1 MINTFLIPDEVEWT
15 GDNVAAEKKIKEYLK
30 SAVAE
35 EVYDRWIND
44 FTIERIDN
52 RNVVIGY
59 YGENSLKEFK
69 KDYGEAVSTHI
80 RSVLG
85 EDKKIKIYNGN
96 NKSVKYFYSLRE
108 KKHFKVVKWFS
119 LSLIFVAIMLL
130 ILIIAGNYIGNRK
143 FKETF
148 YNVSSLKTNNIVRVI
163 QVSDLHRS
171 VYGKDNSKLAER
183 IEKLKPDIILFTGD
197 NVASS
202 KRVIK
207 RTVELSDRLND
218 VAPTYYIYGNN
229 EIEMYYD
236 VPLNQEE
243 LDNKYGFDDSNR
255 DPARLIRERDSLEN
269 ELESR
274 GVKVLKNEMDTILVG
289 TTEVDVFGVL
299 TSNPSAFWSY
309 GGENFDKY
317 IYENT
322 NRLKIT
328 AMHEPVVLEEFEPES
343 WGDLIV
349 CGHTHGGV
357 IKIPA
362 LGPIYTHEGGL
373 FPERKGA
380 LVYGRY
386 DASGGAVIVGSGLT
400 NSNIFRINNQPEL
413 VIIDVNKF

>member
-15 GDNVAAEKKIKEYLK
+15 VDIVTAEKEIKEYLK
-30 SAVAE
+30 STVVE

-44 FTIERIDN
+44 FVVEKIDKN
-52 RNVVIGY
+52 NVVIGY
-59 YGENSLKEFK
+59 YGEDSLKEFK
-69 KDYGEAVSTHI
+69 EDYGEVVSSHI
-80 RSVLG
+80 RTVLG
-85 EDKKIKIYNGN
+85 EDKKIKIYDGN
-96 NKSVKYFYSLRE
+96 NKTLKYLYSLSE
-108 KKHFKVVKWFS
+108 KRHFKVVKWFS
-119 LSLIFVAIMLL
+119 LSLIFVAIMLV

-171 VYGKDNSKLAER
+171 VYGKNNSKLAAR

-197 NVASS
+197 NIASS

-207 RTVELSDRLND
+207 RTAELCDKLND

-229 EIEMYYD
+229 EVEMIYD
-236 VPLNQEE
+236 VALNQKA
-243 LDNKYGFDDSNR
+243 LDKKYGFDDSNR
-255 DPARLIRERDSLEN
+255 DASKLTQEDDELEA

-274 GVKVLKNEMDTILVG
+274 GVKVLKNEMDTITVG
-289 TTEVDVFGVL
+289 TTEVDVYGVL

-309 GGENFDKY
+309 GGDAFDKY

-328 AMHEPVVLEEFEPES
+328 AMHEPVVLEEFDPES

-349 CGHTHGGV
+349 CSHTHGGV
-357 IKIPA
+357 IKVPV
-362 LGPIYTHEGGL
+362 LGPLYTHEGGL
-373 FPERKGA
+373 FPERKGSF
-380 LVYGRY
+380 VYGRY
-386 DASGGAVIVGSGLT
+386 DAASGSVIVSSGLT
-400 NSNIFRINNQPEL
+400 NGNIFRINNQPEL